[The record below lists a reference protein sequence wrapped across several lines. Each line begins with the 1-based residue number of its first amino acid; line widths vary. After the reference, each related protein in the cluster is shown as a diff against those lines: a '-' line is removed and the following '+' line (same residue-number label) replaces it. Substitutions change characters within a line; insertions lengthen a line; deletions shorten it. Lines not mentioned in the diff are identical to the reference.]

1 MINKKTLLKSAFSLG
16 IFSTLSMAADYNTDT
31 KFQNHI
37 PSLDTLL
44 VTPDQQMKCSP
55 INDSTSTIWN
65 AGEICFASD
74 IKLSTTNVL
83 RKNSQSKSIYSKG
96 LQKILRDS
104 NSLGAK
110 CNSEGGSTAASESL
124 EGFCMASDINASI
137 ANTAHFSVANEIPA
151 VGMQFLQVI
160 FKEGGTLGGSAS
172 IGAECLSSGGSTAAP
187 ENAEGFCLATDLS
200 RSTIAFA
207 NFAVANG
214 LPVAGLQFVQILF
227 AEGGSGSASNTGTE
241 CVSIGGSTATTG
253 TAGGFCLAADL
264 SSSAAGFTNFSIA
277 HDATVSDLQ
286 FLQVAFENASGSGE
300 LPLSLGA
307 GAPTGA
313 ECISV
318 DGSIAAINQSNGFC
332 LVSDL
337 IESSIDS
344 AGLTMANKLPV
355 SGMQFLQVKFAN
367 AGETPSSFNSSA
379 ECVSDDGSTAAA
391 GNPGGFCLV
400 SDLIN
405 STVESANISVANDLP
420 VMSWE
425 FLQVPS
431 KNAPSLAS
439 SNNLLGAGI
448 PKGIVISGFEEIP
461 FIPAL
466 DDNLNSEP
474 SPILENIEAS
484 PATSYHLSNQTNGM
498 EINSTPYWRTYPN
511 IGLWVGR

>member
-1 MINKKTLLKSAFSLG
+1 
-16 IFSTLSMAADYNTDT
+16 
-31 KFQNHI
+31 
-37 PSLDTLL
+37 
-44 VTPDQQMKCSP
+44 
-55 INDSTSTIWN
+55 
-65 AGEICFASD
+65 
-74 IKLSTTNVL
+74 
-83 RKNSQSKSIYSKG
+83 
-96 LQKILRDS
+96 
-104 NSLGAK
+104 
-110 CNSEGGSTAASESL
+110 
-124 EGFCMASDINASI
+124 
-137 ANTAHFSVANEIPA
+137 
-151 VGMQFLQVI
+151 
-160 FKEGGTLGGSAS
+160 
-172 IGAECLSSGGSTAAP
+172 
-187 ENAEGFCLATDLS
+187 
-200 RSTIAFA
+200 
-207 NFAVANG
+207 
-214 LPVAGLQFVQILF
+214 VQILF